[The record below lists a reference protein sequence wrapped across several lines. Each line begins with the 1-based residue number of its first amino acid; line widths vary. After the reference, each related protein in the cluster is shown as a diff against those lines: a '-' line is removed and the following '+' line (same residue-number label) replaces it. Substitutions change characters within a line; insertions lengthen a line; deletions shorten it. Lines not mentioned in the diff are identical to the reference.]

1 MPIEVVPYDPA
12 WPDRFEQLRSML
24 APALGDV
31 AIAIEHVGSTSVPG
45 LAAKPVI
52 DIDVVVGGPADVP
65 EAIARLGTL
74 GYRHLGDLGI
84 TGREAFR
91 RPPGLP
97 AHNLY
102 VCPDGIE
109 SLRNHLTIR
118 DHLRSD
124 PASRD
129 AYGALKA
136 RLAGEVDWI
145 DDYVERKSEFLLGI
159 LEAEGF
165 DPDALERMRAA
176 NRASAARPTAA
187 GDGGRGVPT

>member
-1 MPIEVVPYDPA
+1 MPIEVVSYDPA
-12 WPDRFEQLRSML
+12 WPARFETLRAML
-24 APALGDV
+24 TPALGEV
-31 AIAIEHVGSTSVPG
+31 AVAIEHVGSTSVPG

-52 DIDVVVGGPADVP
+52 DIDVIVASSADVP

-102 VCPDGIE
+102 VCPQGIE
-109 SLRNHLTIR
+109 SLRNHLTVR
-118 DHLRSD
+118 DHLRSH
-124 PASRD
+124 PESRET
-129 AYGALKA
+129 YGALKM
-136 RLAGEVDWI
+136 RLATEVDWI
-145 DDYVERKSEFLLGI
+145 DDYVERKSAFLLGI

-165 DPDALERMRAA
+165 DPDAIERIRTA
-176 NRASAARPTAA
+176 NRA
-187 GDGGRGVPT
+187 GVPRVTT

>member
-12 WPDRFEQLRSML
+12 WPARFEQLRALL
-24 APALGDV
+24 APALGEV
-31 AIAIEHVGSTSVPG
+31 AVAIEHVGSTSVPG

-52 DIDVVVGGPADVP
+52 DIDVVVASPADVP
-65 EAIARLGTL
+65 EAIVRLGTL

-84 TGREAFR
+84 AGREAFR

-102 VCPDGIE
+102 VCPQGIE
-109 SLRNHLTIR
+109 SLRNHLTVR
-118 DHLRSD
+118 DHLRAH
-124 PASRD
+124 PAARD
-129 AYGALKA
+129 AYAALKT

-165 DPDALERMRAA
+165 DPDALERIRAA
-176 NRASAARPTAA
+176 NRADAPRAAT
-187 GDGGRGVPT
+187 

>member
-1 MPIEVVPYDPA
+1 MPIEVVPYDPG
-12 WPDRFEQLRSML
+12 WPARFEQLRAML

-31 AIAIEHVGSTSVPG
+31 AVAIEHVGSTSVPG

-52 DIDVVVGGPADVP
+52 DIDVIVASPAEVP

-84 TGREAFR
+84 AGREAFR

-102 VCPDGIE
+102 VCPQGIE

-118 DHLRSD
+118 DHLRSH
-124 PASRD
+124 PESRE
-129 AYGALKA
+129 AYGALKT
-136 RLAGEVDWI
+136 RLATEVDWI
-145 DDYVERKSEFLLGI
+145 DDYVERKSALLLGI

-165 DPDALERMRAA
+165 DPDAIERIRAA
-176 NRASAARPTAA
+176 NRA
-187 GDGGRGVPT
+187 DVPRVKS